1 MAVAY
6 STFEI
11 GQLQFLMVDGDQ
23 AFSRDRC
30 NKANNTFLKGPG
42 SPVIYVSVKRDSLQ
56 IYVLKYF
63 QNFSGS
69 VW

>member
-1 MAVAY
+1 
-6 STFEI
+6 
-11 GQLQFLMVDGDQ
+11 MVDGNQ

-42 SPVIYVSVKRDSLQ
+42 SPVIYVSVKRESLQ

-63 QNFSGS
+63 QNFGGS